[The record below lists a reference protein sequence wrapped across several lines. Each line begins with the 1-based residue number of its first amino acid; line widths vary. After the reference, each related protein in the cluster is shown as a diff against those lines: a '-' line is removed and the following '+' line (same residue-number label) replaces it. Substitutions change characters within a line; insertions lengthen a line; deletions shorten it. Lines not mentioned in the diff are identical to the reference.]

1 MIYLTALELLKE
13 QLQSARELF
22 SGTVADIT
30 ADQLHK
36 DPGGKAFP
44 LGATYAHSVFS
55 EDVLVQKMLRRVEP
69 LFKSSMKSKTGADK
83 PMPEWDADW
92 ETANIEWSKNVQI
105 DLEAFKMYEKAV
117 YAATE
122 EYMSSLTDEDLGK
135 EVDMGDWGKYT
146 VAKFISNFIIGH
158 LNNLTGEISV
168 LKGVQGVKGY
178 PF

>member
-30 ADQLHK
+30 TDQLHE

-44 LGATYAHSVFS
+44 LGATYAHLVFS
-55 EDVLVQKMLRRVEP
+55 EDVLVQQMIQHKEP
-69 LFKSSMKSKTGADK
+69 LFKSSMKNKTGADK
-83 PMPEWDADW
+83 PMPEWDANW
-92 ETANIEWSKNVQI
+92 ETTNHEWSKTVKI
-105 DLEAFKMYEKAV
+105 DLEMLKEYEKAV
-117 YAATE
+117 YTATD
-122 EYMSSLTDEDLGK
+122 EYLSSISDEDLDH
-135 EVDMGDWGKYT
+135 EVDMGEWGKYT
-146 VAKFISNFIIGH
+146 IAKFLSNFIIGH